1 MEKIKEKP
9 ALGERV
15 KEKAV
20 SAPKELLRKVLDD
33 GSERLRAQ
41 LRDTSQ
47 QGRRDEYGGDAIED
61 TAASGLHRAEK
72 ELLKQRKK
80 KNTEQSASPQGD
92 ASAPSSN
99 SDVPPAI
106 RTRETDAARARA
118 PSPPV
123 REQARQA
130 AMKQAVKTKNAY
142 ISTQRKTVMTAAPE
156 PQRQGQQA
164 FIQEQGRKASRQQ
177 AQRRRAERRFQRQDD
192 LRGDSLCS
200 EGFEPTSRG
209 RIKERGGIQ
218 PPKKRQ
224 FPEPKTPNHAAG
236 IVPKA
241 REGSKSAVLSSEQAM
256 HSTTVHATA
265 AGTHVAR
272 EAAMQMAKRQQMTKA
287 AETATQKTAQAA
299 GRALRA
305 IIAAAQSLLAAI
317 AAGGSTVVAMVLV
330 ICLIGLLIVSPFG
343 IFFSGEDSGTGYTMP
358 DAVSIQGSFF
368 EGLKKRAEAL
378 EVGEGLHIIQTFEP
392 HPLYAVMEGLGY
404 EHHTEQ
410 RSEAEFHVWFCRTE
424 KKEGDSSA
432 PFKPLALLNYP
443 MIDEKLGQI
452 AVDFWETTW
461 QSEKRVLPYE
471 TRLLLSLTN
480 AVGAGR
486 MRQAARELVKA
497 YIHGVESAALDD
509 VFELLAWNQ
518 GIGFFSS
525 EIGPS
530 ALFQAYKLIK
540 NGEKQGKSREDIC
553 NMLREKFGEK
563 NPEMQVLN

>member
-1 MEKIKEKP
+1 MSYENWKDKIGTFEVMDVRGKKMDFFP
-9 ALGERV
+9 ALKAKAAALKNGEGLHIIQTFEPV
-15 KEKAV
+15 PLYPVLALMGFEHHTEKV
-20 SAPKELLRKVLDD
+20 S
-33 GSERLRAQ
+33 GSEYHVWFYRVRKENNRMSYENWKNKAQ
-41 LRDTSQ
+41 GFQTV
-47 QGRRDEYGGDAIED
+47 
-61 TAASGLHRAEK
+61 
-72 ELLKQRKK
+72 
-80 KNTEQSASPQGD
+80 
-92 ASAPSSN
+92 
-99 SDVPPAI
+99 DV
-106 RTRETDAARARA
+106 R
-118 PSPPV
+118 
-123 REQARQA
+123 
-130 AMKQAVKTKNAY
+130 
-142 ISTQRKTVMTAAPE
+142 
-156 PQRQGQQA
+156 
-164 FIQEQGRKASRQQ
+164 
-177 AQRRRAERRFQRQDD
+177 
-192 LRGDSLCS
+192 
-200 EGFEPTSRG
+200 
-209 RIKERGGIQ
+209 
-218 PPKKRQ
+218 
-224 FPEPKTPNHAAG
+224 H
-236 IVPKA
+236 
-241 REGSKSAVLSSEQAM
+241 
-256 HSTTVHATA
+256 
-265 AGTHVAR
+265 
-272 EAAMQMAKRQQMTKA
+272 
-287 AETATQKTAQAA
+287 
-299 GRALRA
+299 
-305 IIAAAQSLLAAI
+305 
-317 AAGGSTVVAMVLV
+317 
-330 ICLIGLLIVSPFG
+330 
-343 IFFSGEDSGTGYTMP
+343 
-358 DAVSIQGSFF
+358 IQGSFF

-410 RSEAEFHVWFCRTE
+410 RSEAEFHVWFCRVE

-553 NMLREKFGEK
+553 SALREKFGEK
-563 NPEMQVLN
+563 NPEMQVLNR